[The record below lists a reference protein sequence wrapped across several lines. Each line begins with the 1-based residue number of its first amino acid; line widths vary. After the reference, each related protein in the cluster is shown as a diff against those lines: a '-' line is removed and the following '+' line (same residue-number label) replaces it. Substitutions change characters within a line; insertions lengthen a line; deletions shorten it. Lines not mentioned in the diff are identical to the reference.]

1 MTNRLF
7 SILRYTA
14 IIALVAGLFV
24 VSGCDEDDPTGPT
37 LDIQAL
43 IASDAYKQAT
53 TGDASKSL
61 DTLVYYINLYP
72 ELQALMTA
80 TTPTTFFAPSN
91 AAFQS
96 LKATPG
102 FPTNP
107 NALKLINKSVVANV
121 LKYHFVDGKKMK
133 AELTSGT
140 ILDTKFTDA
149 LAPTAPQKITVNS
162 DLTLKASPL
171 AANVAI
177 DIVTPDQEATNGV
190 VHVIEAVMIPP
201 STGEVLIPILG
212 QVAGSIILA
221 ESFSNLTKVIMF
233 ADAGFTENTATLT
246 FKVTKWL
253 AMPITGGTAGTTAN
267 LKGITFFA
275 PPNAAG
281 TTQIF
286 TEAAANGIIALGA
299 AAARSFLLN
308 HLVVS
313 TPGGAQTIGQYI
325 VGNPPANNPNTI
337 TKFGPSG
344 QTITP
349 MTGANKRIFVSIVAQ
364 SATTPTGVVISN
376 DAATPP
382 AATTF
387 KPILLG
393 DQAAQNGY
401 FHVIG
406 GVLQ

>member
-1 MTNRLF
+1 
-7 SILRYTA
+7 
-14 IIALVAGLFV
+14 
-24 VSGCDEDDPTGPT
+24 VSGCDPEDEGPT
-37 LDIQAL
+37 MNIKDL
-43 IASDAYKQAT
+43 IASSAYAQAT
-53 TGDASKSL
+53 TGDPAKSL

-72 ELQALMTA
+72 DLQALMTG
-80 TTPTTFFAPSN
+80 TTAHTFFAPSN

-107 NALKLINKSVVANV
+107 NALKLINKSVVMNV
-121 LKYHFVDGKKMK
+121 LLYHFSEGQKTK
-133 AELTSGT
+133 AELTSGLV
-140 ILDTKFTDA
+140 LDSKFTDP
-149 LAPTAPQKITVNS
+149 LAPAAAQKITVNA
-162 DLTLKASPL
+162 DGTLKASPL

-177 DIVTPDQEATNGV
+177 DLMVPDGAATNGM

-233 ADAGFTENTATLT
+233 ADAGFTENQATLT

-253 AMPITGGTAGTTAN
+253 AMPITSSTAQTAN

-281 TTQIF
+281 TTSIF
-286 TEAAANGIIALGA
+286 TEAAANAIIGQGA
-299 AAARSFLLN
+299 AAARAFLLN

-313 TPGGAQTIGQYI
+313 TPGSTQTVGQYI
-325 VGNPPANNPNTI
+325 VGTPPTNNPDGI
-337 TKFGPSG
+337 TKFAVG
-344 QTITP
+344 QTINP
-349 MTGANKRIFVSIVAQ
+349 MTGAAKRVFVNIVTP
-364 SATTPTGVVISN
+364 SATVPTGVVISN
-376 DAATPP
+376 DVSATPP
-382 AATTF
+382 PATSF

-393 DQAAQNGY
+393 DQKALNGY

-406 GVLQ
+406 GVLN